1 MTRTLES
8 QNERKPSV
16 KAFATY
22 TGEGCGWTGCREVV
36 DFLLQASGAGRWGT
50 EMCTGGGISAIGLS
64 NTESSLW
71 GWRQRSSSLIAERM
85 LGQIQR

>member
-50 EMCTGGGISAIGLS
+50 EMCTGRGESLLS
-64 NTESSLW
+64 VSQT
-71 GWRQRSSSLIAERM
+71 LIAVFGAGDSA
-85 LGQIQR
+85 LAL